1 MPETDKLLEQIAKL
15 LMSAQRKAMRSQ
27 HAETNFRV
35 SQLISEACRDQVED
49 VVSIIAAR
57 ISQKGIFVS
66 VNFLFDAY
74 RIRT

>member
-1 MPETDKLLEQIAKL
+1 MPETDELLEQIAKL
-15 LMSAQRKAMRSQ
+15 LKSGSKKSYEI
-27 HAETNFRV
+27 AETNFRV
-35 SQLISEACRDQVED
+35 GQLISEACGDQGEE

-57 ISQKGIFVS
+57 ISQKGIPVS